1 MSGRDLVCD
10 YFFIFIIISSI
21 PYMEGDDGR
30 FSLHHLRQIVWA
42 EDDVLLGITCRSR
55 DQFNDC
61 IVEFEMHDTILQEKL
76 VILD

>member
-1 MSGRDLVCD
+1 MSGWDLISD
-10 YFFIFIIISSI
+10 YFFHFIIIFSI
-21 PYMEGDDGR
+21 PYMEGDDGQ

-42 EDDVLLGITCRSR
+42 EDDVLLGVTCRSR

-61 IVEFEMHDTILQEKL
+61 IVEFEMHDTILHEKL